1 MSSTRIDEEV
11 EKAADYIKRGQVLLY
26 PADTLWAMT
35 CDIDN
40 QAAVER
46 IKKIKQ
52 DDVKGNL
59 ILTVDSIDMLKRYIV
74 SIHPRIE
81 TLLLYHDK
89 PLSIIYDAPNDMQ
102 DYLVNDKGTIAI
114 RIVKDSFSSKLISY
128 LDKALISTTA
138 CLTDK
143 NVLTAKHEDI
153 PKTIKKEVDYIVDLK
168 SIKTAGL
175 PSILAR
181 YNHKGALEF
190 VRK

>member
-11 EKAADYIKRGQVLLY
+11 EKAAEYLKRGQVLLY

-46 IKKIKQ
+46 IKKIKR
-52 DDVKGNL
+52 DNNRGNL
-59 ILTVDSIDMLKRYIV
+59 ILTVDSIAMLKEYIL

-89 PLSIIYDAPNDMQ
+89 PLSVIYDAPEELHHYLTNDQ
-102 DYLVNDKGTIAI
+102 GTIAVRVI
-114 RIVKDSFSSKLISY
+114 KDSFSKKLMSITG
-128 LDKALISTTA
+128 KPMISTTA
-138 CLTDK
+138 CQTK
-143 NVLTAKHEDI
+143 QNIITAKYEDI
-153 PKTIKKEVDYIVDLK
+153 PAIIKEEVDHIVDLK
-168 SIKTAGL
+168 SLEPIGL

-181 YNHKGALEF
+181 YNHKGDLEF
-190 VRK
+190 IRK

>member
-52 DDVKGNL
+52 DDIKGNL

-89 PLSIIYDAPNDMQ
+89 PLSIIYDAPDDMH
-102 DYLVNDKGTIAI
+102 DYLKNDKRTIAI
-114 RIVKDSFSSKLISY
+114 RIVKDTFSRKLIS
-128 LDKALISTTA
+128 LLGKPIISTAA
-138 CLTDK
+138 CLAK
-143 NVLTAKHEDI
+143 MNVLTAKYEDI
-153 PKTIKKEVDYIVDLK
+153 PSIIKEEVDHIVDLK
-168 SIKTAGL
+168 SIETTGL

-181 YNHKGALEF
+181 YNHKGDLEF
-190 VRK
+190 IRK